1 VFLLAL
7 GAALVMDHLTKALVV
22 RRLAPGGAVPAGAWP
37 LARLRRVDNWRLAD
51 HRVVVIVCWLSM
63 VAGGLLV
70 AGTVL
75 ASTPLAQVALGLA
88 VGGATGNALDVL
100 RGRPVVDFVDLRVW
114 PVFNLADVAIT
125 GGVVLTLWTLR

>member
-1 VFLLAL
+1 
-7 GAALVMDHLTKALVV
+7 
-22 RRLAPGGAVPAGAWP
+22 
-37 LARLRRVDNWRLAD
+37 
-51 HRVVVIVCWLSM
+51 VIVCWLAM